1 MGIFIILVALF
12 IIGLICH
19 IVYQHTCVGEW
30 CFGVGLVSMCLS
42 GFLLVLC
49 LAISLSALSNADLE
63 YGNML
68 EQKAAIE
75 YRLEHLETDNNLVVN
90 GGVYNDIVE
99 YNNTIRYYR
108 KWGRSNFW
116 TGWFN
121 PAPINELE
129 YIDLYK
135 DVS

>member
-19 IVYQHTCVGEW
+19 IVYKNTCVDEW

-49 LAISLSALSNADLE
+49 STISLAALTDADLQ

-75 YRLEHLETDNNLVVN
+75 YRLEHLEADNNLVVN

-99 YNNTIRYYR
+99 YNNGVRYYR

-121 PAPINELE
+121 PAPIDELE

>member
-1 MGIFIILVALF
+1 MGIIIALASLF
-12 IIGLICH
+12 VIGLVCY

-30 CFGVGLVSMCLS
+30 CWGTGLVGMLIGGFSLIVCSVACLIALS
-42 GFLLVLC
+42 G
-49 LAISLSALSNADLE
+49 ADLE

-75 YRLEHLETDNNLVVN
+75 YRLEHLEADNNLLVN

-108 KWGRSNFW
+108 RWGRSNFW

-121 PAPINELE
+121 PAPIDELE